1 MNDNEMLNFIYK
13 NAQMGVVGIDA
24 VESFSQS
31 SQMVR
36 ELKAQKQ
43 EYNKIAETAKSIIKR
58 KNGKLKEI
66 PEAEEKMV
74 GVMSRMKLIMNSTD
88 SKIAQMM
95 IQGSAMGISKI
106 IEHKDDYDGKSRA
119 VVSLANKL
127 KKTEEYNI
135 DNMKAFL

>member
-1 MNDNEMLNFIYK
+1 
-13 NAQMGVVGIDA
+13 MGVVGIDA
-24 VESFSQS
+24 VENFSQS
-31 SQMVR
+31 SQMIR

-43 EYNKIAETAKSIIKR
+43 EYNKIADTAKSMIKR

-66 PEAEEKMV
+66 PEAEEKMI

-106 IEHKDDYDGKSRA
+106 IEHKDDYDGQAER
-119 VVSLANKL
+119 LCP
-127 KKTEEYNI
+127 
-135 DNMKAFL
+135 

>member
-24 VESFSQS
+24 VEDFSRS
-31 SQMVR
+31 SQMIK

-43 EYNKIAETAKSIIKR
+43 EYNKIADAAKNMIRR

-66 PEAEEKMV
+66 PEAEEKMI
-74 GVMSRMKLIMNSTD
+74 GVMSRMKLIINSTD

-106 IEHKDDYDGKSRA
+106 IEHKDDYDGISRS

>member
-1 MNDNEMLNFIYK
+1 
-13 NAQMGVVGIDA
+13 MGVVGIDA
-24 VESFSQS
+24 VENFSQS
-31 SQMVR
+31 SQMIR

-43 EYNKIAETAKSIIKR
+43 EYNKIADTAKSMIKR

-66 PEAEEKMV
+66 PEAEEKMI

-95 IQGSAMGISKI
+95 VQGSAMGISKI
-106 IEHKDDYDGKSRA
+106 IEHKDDYDGTSRA